1 MELTPELREE
11 LIGLLMNYQ
20 DDFLRKLP
28 KDHPDIERCQN
39 ALNILCEN
47 DSPSTECTHTEE
59 EPGMHW
65 AETRHGEEYRIDC
78 GCPCEECRDY

>member
-1 MELTPELREE
+1 MET
-11 LIGLLMNYQ
+11 Q
-20 DDFLRKLP
+20 
-28 KDHPDIERCQN
+28 CQ
-39 ALNILCEN
+39 
-47 DSPSTECTHTEE
+47 HTEE